1 MMTNLSLIA
10 LTGTLVLT
18 GLLVAGMFASRA
30 WFGWLEVRKLELASG
45 RPQADEP
52 VAAAGASGT
61 DRIELADL
69 KARIRKLEAIA
80 SGIDL

>member
-1 MMTNLSLIA
+1 MMTDLSLIA
-10 LTGTLVLT
+10 LTGTLVLA
-18 GLLVAGMFASRA
+18 GLMVAGLFASRA
-30 WFGWLEVRKLELASG
+30 WFGWLEVRKMELASG

-52 VAAAGASGT
+52 VAAAPGT

>member
-1 MMTNLSLIA
+1 MMTDLSLIA
-10 LTGTLVLT
+10 LTGALVLA
-18 GLLVAGMFASRA
+18 GLMVAGLFASRA
-30 WFGWLEVRKLELASG
+30 WFGWLEVRKMELASG

-52 VAAAGASGT
+52 VAAAPGT

>member
-1 MMTNLSLIA
+1 MMDVTAIA
-10 LTGTLVLT
+10 LTGAFIITA
-18 GLLVAGMFASRA
+18 LLVAGLFASRA
-30 WFGWLEVRKLELASG
+30 WAAWLEVRKLELASG

-52 VAAAGASGT
+52 VAAAPGT

>member
-1 MMTNLSLIA
+1 MMTDLSLIA
-10 LTGTLVLT
+10 LTGALVLA

-30 WFGWLEVRKLELASG
+30 WSGWLEVRKLELATG

-52 VAAAGASGT
+52 VAPAGASGT

>member
-1 MMTNLSLIA
+1 MMTDLSLIA
-10 LTGTLVLT
+10 LTGALVLV
-18 GLLVAGMFASRA
+18 GLLVAGLFATRA

-52 VAAAGASGT
+52 IAAAAGT

>member
-1 MMTNLSLIA
+1 MDHTAIA
-10 LTGTLVLT
+10 LTGALFLAA
-18 GLLVAGMFASRA
+18 LLLAAHFALRA
-30 WFGWLEVRKLELASG
+30 WAGWLEVRKMELASG

-52 VAAAGASGT
+52 VAAIGS

>member
-1 MMTNLSLIA
+1 MMTDLSVIA
-10 LTGTLVLT
+10 LTGTLVLA
-18 GLLVAGMFASRA
+18 GLLVAGLFASRA
-30 WFGWLEVRKLELASG
+30 WASWLEVRKLELASG
-45 RPQADEP
+45 RPQAAAP
-52 VAAAGASGT
+52 VAAAAGT

>member
-1 MMTNLSLIA
+1 MMDLSAIA
-10 LTGTLVLT
+10 LTGA
-18 GLLVAGMFASRA
+18 LLLAALLLAAHFAARA
-30 WFGWLEVRKLELASG
+30 WGEWLEVRKLELVNG

-52 VAAAGASGT
+52 VAAGGT

-69 KARIRKLEAIA
+69 TARVRKLEAIA

>member
-1 MMTNLSLIA
+1 M
-10 LTGTLVLT
+10 V
-18 GLLVAGMFASRA
+18 VAGLFASRA
-30 WFGWLEVRKLELASG
+30 WLAWLEVRKLELAGG

-52 VAAAGASGT
+52 VAGAPGS

>member
-1 MMTNLSLIA
+1 MTNLSLIA

>member
-1 MMTNLSLIA
+1 MTDLSLIA
-10 LTGTLVLT
+10 LTGTLILA
-18 GLLVAGMFASRA
+18 GLMVAGMFASRA
-30 WFGWLEVRKLELASG
+30 WSGWLEVRKLELANG

-52 VAAAGASGT
+52 IAAPPGT

>member
-1 MMTNLSLIA
+1 MMDLTAIA
-10 LTGTLVLT
+10 LTGALLLA
-18 GLLVAGMFASRA
+18 GLLLAAHFASRA
-30 WFGWLEVRKLELASG
+30 WTAWLEVRKMELATG

-52 VAAAGASGT
+52 IAATGS

-69 KARIRKLEAIA
+69 RARIRKLEAIA

>member
-1 MMTNLSLIA
+1 MMTDLSLIA
-10 LTGTLVLT
+10 LTGALVLA
-18 GLLVAGMFASRA
+18 GLMVAGMFATRA

-52 VAAAGASGT
+52 VAAAPGT

>member
-1 MMTNLSLIA
+1 MMDATAIA
-10 LTGTLVLT
+10 LTGATLI
-18 GLLVAGMFASRA
+18 VAMMIAGVFATRA
-30 WFGWLEVRKLELASG
+30 WLAWLEVRKLELASG
-45 RPQADEP
+45 APRADEP
-52 VAAAGASGT
+52 VAAAPGT

>member
-1 MMTNLSLIA
+1 MMDVTAIA
-10 LTGTLVLT
+10 LTGAFIITA
-18 GLLVAGMFASRA
+18 LLVAGLFASRA
-30 WFGWLEVRKLELASG
+30 WAGWLEVRKLELASG

-52 VAAAGASGT
+52 VAAAAGT

>member
-1 MMTNLSLIA
+1 MMDLTAIA
-10 LTGTLVLT
+10 LTGALIIVALLVT
-18 GLLVAGMFASRA
+18 GLFAFRA
-30 WFGWLEVRKLELASG
+30 WVAWLEVRKLELASG

-52 VAAAGASGT
+52 VAAAAGGA

>member
-1 MMTNLSLIA
+1 MMTDLSFVA
-10 LTGTLVLT
+10 LTGALLLA
-18 GLLVAGMFASRA
+18 GLLVASVFASRA
-30 WFGWLEVRKLELASG
+30 WAQWLEVRKLELASG

-52 VAAAGASGT
+52 IAPAAAGT

>member
-1 MMTNLSLIA
+1 MMTDLTVIA
-10 LTGTLVLT
+10 LTGALVLT
-18 GLLVAGMFASRA
+18 GLLVAGLFALRA
-30 WFGWLEVRKLELASG
+30 WAGWLEVRKMELASG

-52 VAAAGASGT
+52 VGAATGGT

>member
-1 MMTNLSLIA
+1 MMDLSVIA
-10 LTGTLVLT
+10 LTGALVLA
-18 GLLVAGMFASRA
+18 GLMVAGLFASRA
-30 WFGWLEVRKLELASG
+30 WVSWLEVRKMELATG

-52 VAAAGASGT
+52 VAAATGT

>member
-1 MMTNLSLIA
+1 MTDLSLIA

-30 WFGWLEVRKLELASG
+30 WFGWLEVRKLELATG

-52 VAAAGASGT
+52 IAATAGATGT

>member
-1 MMTNLSLIA
+1 MMTDLSIVA
-10 LTGTLVLT
+10 LTGALLLT
-18 GLLVAGMFASRA
+18 GLVVAGVFASRA
-30 WFGWLEVRKLELASG
+30 WAQWLEVRKLELASG

-52 VAAAGASGT
+52 IAPAAGT